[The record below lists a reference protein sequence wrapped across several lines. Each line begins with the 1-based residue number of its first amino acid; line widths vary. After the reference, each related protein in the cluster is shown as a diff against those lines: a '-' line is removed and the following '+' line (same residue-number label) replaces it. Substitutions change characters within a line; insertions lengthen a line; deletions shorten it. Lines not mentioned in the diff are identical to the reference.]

1 MVSYRELNQFT
12 LATRNNSTSS
22 KKPSLSIQ
30 ISKRVVDILE
40 VLPLSLNQEDQEVSL
55 VIKVVLLKAN
65 LIRWSYQI
73 LCQTC
78 QIQQLPIQN
87 KLWSINMEIVSA
99 QTILPLTPK
108 TIEDFKLITKL
119 SISVFCHQLKEQSTY
134 KILKESLYKVELNR
148 QISMVWHSTLLLVLE
163 YNLSTKALIVLKN
176 LIMLKMIKLF
186 RSLRINQK
194 CHQP

>member
-1 MVSYRELNQFT
+1 M
-12 LATRNNSTSS
+12 SS

-30 ISKRVVDILE
+30 ISKRVVDTLE
-40 VLPLSLNQEDQEVSL
+40 VLPLLPNQEDQEVLL

-78 QIQQLPIQN
+78 QIQQLPIPN
-87 KLWSINMEIVSA
+87 KLWSIKIVSDP
-99 QTILPLTPK
+99 TKLLLTPK
-108 TIEDFKLITKL
+108 TMEDFKLITKP

-186 RSLRINQK
+186 RSLRTNQK